1 MEPRGVGRWQRARD
15 DKQKRTLAKKS
26 HKLVGGFKHLFCKKE
41 PNWSLLN
48 RASILNRGQIKF
60 KFLKT
65 SLGTEKVRNFG
76 KVLEHLLLLEGRG

>member
-1 MEPRGVGRWQRARD
+1 M
-15 DKQKRTLAKKS
+15 
-26 HKLVGGFKHLFCKKE
+26 
-41 PNWSLLN
+41 
-48 RASILNRGQIKF
+48 NRGQIKF